1 MGNYKQAKLPLMH
14 QNLEN
19 IQALITLE
27 KSIFIF
33 NRGYNAMEL
42 YVNIIS
48 INSYF
53 IVRLKDRNYIDDRY
67 KITENDSEI
76 QLEITKERLKKI
88 PQQNSKREIQQNK
101 TLKTKN
107 TKNNTR

>member
-1 MGNYKQAKLPLMH
+1 
-14 QNLEN
+14 
-19 IQALITLE
+19 
-27 KSIFIF
+27 
-33 NRGYNAMEL
+33 MEL